1 MKLYY
6 IEKKSFCTIREDL
19 DYQFADAGVLP
30 LLYTSEMKAL
40 RKAKRLTD
48 YLIENCRYELTDE
61 TDAISEMND
70 SCLYAALLKERQSS
84 FRMVIRVYKIET
96 R

>member
-1 MKLYY
+1 MKIFY

-19 DYQFADAGVLP
+19 DYQFADVGIQP

-48 YLIENCRYELTDE
+48 YLIENCRYDLTDE
-61 TDAISEMND
+61 TDAISKQKDN
-70 SCLYAALLKERQSS
+70 CLYAVQLKERQSS
-84 FRMVIRVYKIET
+84 FRMVIRVYQVET